1 MTISSDSYAML
12 AEIKRECGLDKSCPD
27 NAEPEIDEVVVR
39 ERARPLGSLKKTDKP
54 RLRKTDPRSLPREG
68 EVQLKQ
74 WVTEEAQR
82 SGLSC
87 GCVYDRLREGRYPV
101 TLRTVHARLVWVKEI
116 L

>member
-1 MTISSDSYAML
+1 MSVTDQGFELLQA
-12 AEIKRECGLDKSCPD
+12 IKRECGLDKACLD
-27 NAEPEIDEVVVR
+27 NAEPESDEVMLR

-74 WVTEEAQR
+74 WVSEEAQR

-87 GCVYDRLREGRYPV
+87 GCVYDRLCEGRYPV
-101 TLRTVHARLVWVKEI
+101 TMRTVHARLVWVKPN
-116 L
+116 

>member
-1 MTISSDSYAML
+1 MTISSESYAML
-12 AEIKRECGLDKSCPD
+12 AEIKRECGLDKSC
-27 NAEPEIDEVVVR
+27 EPELDEVVVR

-68 EVQLKQ
+68 EIQLKQ

-101 TLRTVHARLVWVKEI
+101 TLRRVHARLVWVKRA
-116 L
+116 